1 MFIAAPEAS
10 DESDRIYKSSADSHG
25 FVMNLTRAWAWRP
38 DVFEGFAALRAQLTS
53 SSSLTKRELAVIV
66 CATAAQLGDSYCSLA
81 WGRTLSDEAGPES
94 AAAVISSDDGGLGTR
109 DRALAVWA
117 RKVVADPN
125 GTTASDVEALRSA
138 GFNDRTI
145 FEATAFIAFRVAFS
159 TVNDAL
165 GVAPDWQ
172 LAESVPREVADVVT
186 FGRSVA
192 VKTTTP
198 APDA

>member
-1 MFIAAPEAS
+1 
-10 DESDRIYKSSADSHG
+10 
-25 FVMNLTRAWAWRP
+25 
-38 DVFEGFAALRAQLTS
+38 VFEGFAALRGQLTS
-53 SSSLTKRELAVIV
+53 KSSLTKREQAVIV
-66 CATAAQLGDSYCSLA
+66 CATAARLGDSYCSLA
-81 WGRTLSDEAGPES
+81 WGRTLSDEAGAAY
-94 AAAVISSDDGGLGTR
+94 AAAVISSDDGVLGTR

-186 FGRSVA
+186 FGRLLAACGQDYVTLASDCACCLTCSQPDPPGTSLLRPCVVA
-192 VKTTTP
+192 AGRLACVR
-198 APDA
+198 